1 MSFRRLNP
9 MRLFGWRA
17 DVRVDVRRALLAIGG
32 VGGVLALTYF
42 VVIQKQTEKEKHVE
56 QGFGWEWRTGS
67 ILIVPLVGDICQ
79 QATFDNDR
87 GTIIPLDPVAC
98 AEVIR
103 DYDRFS
109 KTNSTPGHVETVSQN
124 FRR

>member
-1 MSFRRLNP
+1 MSLRRFNP
-9 MRLFGWRA
+9 MRLLKWRA
-17 DVRVDVRRALLAIGG
+17 DVRVDVQRALLAIGG
-32 VGGVLALTYF
+32 VGGVLALTFFF
-42 VVIQKQTEKEKHVE
+42 VIRKPAEKVVE

-67 ILIVPLVGDICQ
+67 ILVVPVAGDICQ
-79 QATFDNDR
+79 QAAFDNDR
-87 GTIIPLDPVAC
+87 GVIIPLDPVAC

-109 KTNSTPGHVETVSQN
+109 KYNSTPGHVETVSQT